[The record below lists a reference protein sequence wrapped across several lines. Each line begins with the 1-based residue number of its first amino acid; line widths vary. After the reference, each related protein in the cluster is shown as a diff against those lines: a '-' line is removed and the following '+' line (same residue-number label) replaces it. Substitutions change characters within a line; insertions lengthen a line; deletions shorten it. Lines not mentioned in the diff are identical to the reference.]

1 MSLAQEYQLG
11 IDTTGLV
18 MGAGTDYIVH
28 SWEGQGLPGM
38 RASDRVRPFDHG
50 SFMGS
55 EYAEARQVTI
65 NMTIRGD
72 DAADCQANLD
82 ALSRAWQFDSRSA
95 ATYDE
100 TTNLRVLMPGL
111 SERLLKGR
119 PRKVSLDTS
128 NLKSGKATATLEFI
142 AGDPR
147 WYGATLRQA
156 TLNVTAPASG
166 RSYDRSFDYGYGGGG
181 SSAAQTITND
191 GSFPTPPTLR
201 VFGPLTNVTVTNET
215 TGESLTLTYAVQS
228 GEYLDVDFSARTV
241 LLNGTASRYYAMSG
255 SWWELPAGSST
266 VRMSANSGTG
276 TVLLS
281 WRDAWI

>member
-156 TLNVTAPASG
+156 TLNVTCPLYTSDDA
-166 RSYDRSFDYGYGGGG
+166 DDL
-181 SSAAQTITND
+181 
-191 GSFPTPPTLR
+191 LR
-201 VFGPLTNVTVTNET
+201 VHLGCRPNIQHKTNKHHTYKTNHTQLHT
-215 TGESLTLTYAVQS
+215 TKQ
-228 GEYLDVDFSARTV
+228 
-241 LLNGTASRYYAMSG
+241 
-255 SWWELPAGSST
+255 
-266 VRMSANSGTG
+266 
-276 TVLLS
+276 
-281 WRDAWI
+281 